1 MDFNDST
8 EQAEFRKTCRKWLEG
23 NAELN
28 SGASREDSFGSSKHL
43 EAAKQWQKKKYE
55 AGWAMLHWPCLL
67 YTSPSPRD

>member
-1 MDFNDST
+1 MDFNDSP

-43 EAAKQWQKKKYE
+43 EAAKQWQKKEICSWLGNVALAKE
-55 AGWAMLHWPCLL
+55 LWGNRSF
-67 YTSPSPRD
+67 TN